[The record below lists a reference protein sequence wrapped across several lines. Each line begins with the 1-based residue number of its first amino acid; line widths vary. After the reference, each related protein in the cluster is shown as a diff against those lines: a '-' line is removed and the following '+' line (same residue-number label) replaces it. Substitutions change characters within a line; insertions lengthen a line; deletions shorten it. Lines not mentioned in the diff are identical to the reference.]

1 MRALSGRV
9 SYSPSCG
16 NASALIHCFA
26 LWNLGHSNSR
36 ASARQHMRRSMHL
49 LRAGGKSHFGR
60 IQLFYVPRHAIRSSG
75 SDGTRMGLTMLVESV
90 HDGSMKAQAFP
101 NGPQGLENHSSS
113 PLIFIT
119 LTETDPSL
127 YFRQI
132 NHDFFSR
139 ASSEWRQR
147 EWTSFSR

>member
-1 MRALSGRV
+1 
-9 SYSPSCG
+9 
-16 NASALIHCFA
+16 
-26 LWNLGHSNSR
+26 
-36 ASARQHMRRSMHL
+36 
-49 LRAGGKSHFGR
+49 
-60 IQLFYVPRHAIRSSG
+60 
-75 SDGTRMGLTMLVESV
+75 LVESV

-101 NGPQGLENHSSS
+101 NDPQGLENHSSS